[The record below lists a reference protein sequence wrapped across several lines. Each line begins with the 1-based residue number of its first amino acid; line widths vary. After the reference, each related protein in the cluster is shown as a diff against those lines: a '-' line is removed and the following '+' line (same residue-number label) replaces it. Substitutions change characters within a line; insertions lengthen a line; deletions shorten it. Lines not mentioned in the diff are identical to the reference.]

1 MREKENQIQR
11 HFPKELILGD
21 LTILKGSL
29 VLEHTCAS
37 LCYLTKFY
45 KTIEKKPQK
54 TPNVKSRK
62 NKNEGSSEGFSP
74 IKTGKRLRE
83 GPRYLYDGL

>member
-45 KTIEKKPQK
+45 KTIVEYEQEILF
-54 TPNVKSRK
+54 TLLDGVK
-62 NKNEGSSEGFSP
+62 
-74 IKTGKRLRE
+74 
-83 GPRYLYDGL
+83 

>member
-37 LCYLTKFY
+37 LCYLTKSY
-45 KTIEKKPQK
+45 KTIKKTSKDTKCKKSQK
-54 TPNVKSRK
+54 QK
-62 NKNEGSSEGFSP
+62 
-74 IKTGKRLRE
+74 
-83 GPRYLYDGL
+83 